1 MARSPERGG
10 RYTFESDW
18 VVKENEWARDKGIPI
33 IALYDGDRSRERME
47 APERENECLSVALVG
62 HRSLGRLA
70 QTVPG
75 TLQKRE
81 SSRIIEYVTRLLT
94 MF

>member
-47 APERENECLSVALVG
+47 APPLGVFSGVLRHLERL
-62 HRSLGRLA
+62 RS
-70 QTVPG
+70 
-75 TLQKRE
+75 
-81 SSRIIEYVTRLLT
+81 
-94 MF
+94 F